1 MLCLLLA
8 IVTIMTIVPIPIG
21 AEDTGIV
28 ASGECGQEGS
38 NVTWTLTEDGT
49 LTIEGEGA
57 MIDSI
62 SAGSAPWADYSKVI
76 YNINIAQGVTSI
88 GGNAFASCKNLTN
101 VYIPDSVTSIE
112 SFAFVY
118 CTNLTNVYIPD
129 SVTSI
134 ESFAFANCTSLT
146 NVYIPDSVTSIGN
159 NAFYRCTSLTDID
172 VGSDNN
178 YYGSDNGVLFNADYS
193 ELIIYPSAKSN
204 IAYIVPN
211 SVTSIES
218 FAFYNCTNL
227 ANVYIPNSVT
237 SIGGFA
243 FAYCTNLTN
252 VYIPDSVNFI
262 GLGAFSGC
270 TNLINVHF
278 PYSVTSIDSDAFYNC
293 TSLTNVYIPN
303 SVTSIGNDAFY
314 NCTSLTNVY
323 IPNSVT
329 SIGNDAFRGCDNLAD
344 VYYSGTENEWKTLI
358 ADFGMGYLS
367 ATIHYNATGSE
378 VMDPSYSGQLN
389 ENTKVRRF
397 SKWDAEKKIVY
408 FDEQDIFGGYAVN
421 EETDTSFLENIDELL
436 GKHVL
441 VEAVESVDGYA
452 PGTLISIKPVDVQY
466 GTLEHAYDTYWVVDG
481 AMYPVLRNDWFINGA
496 MYHIS
501 SDVVVECYLYNGG
514 IAGFNYVTEQHG
526 YVKSWDPNTNIIEF
540 DPDGNA
546 SPYTKRL
553 STEASESTI
562 DFLNSIIGKEKD
574 VYVEI
579 YAGGDYIYSACKKV
593 KPSEDVGNYYYPPLK
608 KGTEEEEILLAL
620 RDDFEDAFDGYMQT
634 LIDVVEKYSKKDVAT
649 RESIIEAQAAE
660 MQKADKDGK
669 ENYLTFISGFNNA
682 YKDEA
687 YKALAEFMYDNAVSN
702 PSFANLDL
710 SDMFVGA
717 NLVNTVM
724 RSMSNT
730 SAEYSYG
737 NVVVAI
743 KAYQFGNSKF
753 GELYVY
759 PKDKPNSRTNFATIC
774 STQADV
780 LETLNAYVDELYHL
794 GMKSY
799 RNVYAA
805 MCKDILGKPLSSYTK
820 DYIDKSVSKY
830 AEKFTETGIGN
841 LCVTLN
847 QCYNYYLYGNRI
859 FNHVKEVIS
868 ENDREVLETLLLNM
882 NGCSF
887 EDTTIKDRVV
897 NKAYKKVKNAAEKF
911 NIAVEDYIAGNLHES
926 EWDKFWKFVFAC
938 PVSIK
943 IYNSNGIQ
951 IGYVGEDDIWYTND
965 LLIEEKGGAKIITS
979 YINDEL
985 SFEIMAD
992 DYGVLSC
999 SIEEY
1004 TDGNTPAGRL
1014 NFYEI
1019 PLEPDKVLALDVEN
1033 NIAANRNSTVIS
1045 SDEEKIFADEY
1056 IHITEDGCV
1065 TVSCDI
1071 QYEANE
1077 DIGTI
1082 YGAGKYVKGDAV
1094 VLIASPKEGY
1104 DFIGWYDGE
1113 CLVCTNLVY
1122 EFVAKENLN
1131 LTAVF
1136 CMQNIFESE
1145 HLHDWS
1151 SDWSFD
1157 SKSHWH
1163 ECTDSDCDKIAD
1175 KSEHILTLH
1184 FDVTYHWY
1192 ECSVCGA
1199 KFDVEAHKY
1208 ESGKCTVCNAEDA
1221 SYIPPVE
1228 TGRPDD
1234 TETSN
1239 PDDTTGPITSDTQEP
1254 SDSGSDTLA
1263 PDETKQP
1270 IDTEQQEPSDTVET
1284 KNPSDEES
1292 SIATPDE
1299 TRQPADTVQQTPSDT
1314 VDSEKSDTTD
1324 ETKDSY
1330 MGTSDSSVNTDAN
1343 ETGDIVDAPITGDT
1357 DLRIWV
1363 MLIAISVSAIFIVIV
1378 SINFKRKYN

>member
-1 MLCLLLA
+1 MKSLKKMLCLLLA

-21 AEDTGIV
+21 AEDVGIV

-62 SAGSAPWADYSKVI
+62 FSGSAPWADYCKVI

-88 GGNAFASCKNLTN
+88 GSDAFA
-101 VYIPDSVTSIE
+101 
-112 SFAFVY
+112 Y

-129 SVTSI
+129 SVISI
-134 ESFAFANCTSLT
+134 GSSAFCGCESLT
-146 NVYIPDSVTSIGN
+146 NVYIPGNVTSIGSG
-159 NAFYRCTSLTDID
+159 AFLFCTSLTNID
-172 VGSDNN
+172 VSSDNN

-193 ELIIYPSAKSN
+193 ELIIYPSAKSD
-204 IAYIVPN
+204 IAYI
-211 SVTSIES
+211 
-218 FAFYNCTNL
+218 
-227 ANVYIPNSVT
+227 IPNSVT
-237 SIGGFA
+237 SIGSYA
-243 FAYCTNLTN
+243 FYNCNSLVN
-252 VYIPDSVNFI
+252 VYIPDSVTYI
-262 GLGAFSGC
+262 GDAAFEG
-270 TNLINVHF
+270 
-278 PYSVTSIDSDAFYNC
+278 C
-293 TSLTNVYIPN
+293 TSLTNVYIPDN
-303 SVTSIGNDAFY
+303 VTYIGNAAFE
-314 NCTSLTNVY
+314 NCTNLTNVH

-329 SIGNDAFRGCDNLAD
+329 HIGSFTFYDCINLTD
-344 VYYSGTENEWKTLI
+344 VYYSGTEDEWNTLI

-943 IYNSNGIQ
+943 IYVPVKSPPLQ
-951 IGYVGEDDIWYTND
+951 Q
-965 LLIEEKGGAKIITS
+965 
-979 YINDEL
+979 L
-985 SFEIMAD
+985 SIF
-992 DYGVLSC
+992 V
-999 SIEEY
+999 
-1004 TDGNTPAGRL
+1004 
-1014 NFYEI
+1014 
-1019 PLEPDKVLALDVEN
+1019 
-1033 NIAANRNSTVIS
+1033 NRR
-1045 SDEEKIFADEY
+1045 
-1056 IHITEDGCV
+1056 
-1065 TVSCDI
+1065 
-1071 QYEANE
+1071 
-1077 DIGTI
+1077 
-1082 YGAGKYVKGDAV
+1082 
-1094 VLIASPKEGY
+1094 P
-1104 DFIGWYDGE
+1104 
-1113 CLVCTNLVY
+1113 
-1122 EFVAKENLN
+1122 VA
-1131 LTAVF
+1131 
-1136 CMQNIFESE
+1136 ES
-1145 HLHDWS
+1145 
-1151 SDWSFD
+1151 
-1157 SKSHWH
+1157 
-1163 ECTDSDCDKIAD
+1163 
-1175 KSEHILTLH
+1175 
-1184 FDVTYHWY
+1184 
-1192 ECSVCGA
+1192 
-1199 KFDVEAHKY
+1199 
-1208 ESGKCTVCNAEDA
+1208 
-1221 SYIPPVE
+1221 
-1228 TGRPDD
+1228 
-1234 TETSN
+1234 
-1239 PDDTTGPITSDTQEP
+1239 
-1254 SDSGSDTLA
+1254 
-1263 PDETKQP
+1263 
-1270 IDTEQQEPSDTVET
+1270 
-1284 KNPSDEES
+1284 
-1292 SIATPDE
+1292 
-1299 TRQPADTVQQTPSDT
+1299 
-1314 VDSEKSDTTD
+1314 
-1324 ETKDSY
+1324 
-1330 MGTSDSSVNTDAN
+1330 
-1343 ETGDIVDAPITGDT
+1343 
-1357 DLRIWV
+1357 
-1363 MLIAISVSAIFIVIV
+1363 
-1378 SINFKRKYN
+1378 